1 MDYKQCSL
9 FALFVCFTA
18 LAERQRLSANDKQ
31 CNLFAVFVCIFR
43 IAERQRLSANDKQ
56 CSLFALFVYGHH
68 AGSRCSANN
77 DGFLKEIAC
86 GVVNIGARNNNLAC
100 FKAHLAGA
108 VADMGDFAVC
118 FDIVAGIDGCY
129 EFDHVI
135 CFEQAFIAVALDEKF
150 GCNVAEKGKH
160 VCAVN
165 KISAVMSI
173 LRAHAKANGGCDF
186 LFHFMFLRGIIFAKN
201 GLFGQK
207 TKKAPS
213 TQKTPRE

>member
-1 MDYKQCSL
+1 MLFRSHLCTSCKLMQTSMDYKQCSL
-9 FALFVCFTA
+9 FAVFVCFTA

-108 VADMGDFAVC
+108 DRKSTR
-118 FDIVAGIDGCY
+118 
-129 EFDHVI
+129 
-135 CFEQAFIAVALDEKF
+135 L
-150 GCNVAEKGKH
+150 N
-160 VCAVN
+160 
-165 KISAVMSI
+165 SS
-173 LRAHAKANGGCDF
+173 HA
-186 LFHFMFLRGIIFAKN
+186 R
-201 GLFGQK
+201 
-207 TKKAPS
+207 
-213 TQKTPRE
+213 